1 MDVTDETSSA
11 ITTTAATATPNDK
24 SAATNYLHPTIWP
37 ATEIRKMSLP
47 EENYSEENVSE
58 NPREE
63 EIDQDIERVLFLK
76 SFAEDPTKSYKHYAR
91 EFNLPDS
98 EAYDYV
104 KKFVWLMIHT
114 WNEDDGAEKVAAVLN
129 DGVKSRLD
137 HITIQEVEA
146 L

>member
-1 MDVTDETSSA
+1 MDGTDETSSA
-11 ITTTAATATPNDK
+11 TTATTTTATATTNDK
-24 SAATNYLHPTIWP
+24 SAVTNDLHPTIWP

-47 EENYSEENVSE
+47 EENDSEENVLE

-91 EFNLPDS
+91 EFDLPDS
-98 EAYDYV
+98 ETYDYV

-114 WNEDDGAEKVAAVLN
+114 WNEDDGAEKLPPY
-129 DGVKSRLD
+129 
-137 HITIQEVEA
+137 
-146 L
+146 